1 VVRKFISKALKFL
14 SCLHQMAPAGQGA
27 LWSEVLCCPVCSQ
40 LFGAEK
46 QPVNLPCGHSVCR
59 VCLFGLLSHRCPV
72 DQTQITLRYADLP
85 VNWAL
90 LSILDV
96 KRPADT
102 CRIND
107 FDEGFLR
114 AEAALIR
121 MSSYLRKTDSERG
134 GSVWS
139 EELSRPVQRKLLTL
153 LCFQLLEEEGR
164 QKAVKTARAL
174 AERIL
179 SELVIA
185 HQNTSHIS
193 SNLWSAVRARGC
205 QFLGPAMQEEV
216 LRLILLTLSEG
227 ALIARKTLVMYIVQ
241 TLAEDY
247 PQVSK
252 TCVGHVV
259 QLLYRASCFNVMK
272 RDGESSL
279 MQLKTEFRDYDSLR
293 REHDAQIVQVAL
305 EAGLRISP
313 DQWSSLLYGDQSHRS
328 HMQSIID
335 KLQSPQAL
343 GQLVQEL
350 LGALQRNS
358 DPDTLIPII
367 AHFECIA
374 SFDPLLAESP
384 SWSDTVAV
392 FESLGHIVDA
402 YVRFMRKRNE
412 QRSTSACSVN
422 SRRFANG
429 EYIISGER
437 CNDRRYKTRLCRD
450 AEAGRACPRGMRC
463 TYAHSHDELRQIVSQ
478 KARSSVPRLDGSNI
492 GSGSISCLLNVQP
505 PNAQPLPN
513 PTMSIIPMRVP
524 PPPNPNTPVID
535 PRHPLPNE
543 NGAFMP
549 LSMPVVPVVIPGGQS
564 VDPNIPNATVP
575 LPPSQIANA
584 RIEHVAEPMAP
595 AGTVVM
601 MARGGGLPTAA
612 QPVMMSAVWPTAV
625 SHAQTV
631 PAALLPPSNV
641 QPMIPVPIP
650 RPPPSQISITP
661 NGAGWMHTCGNGQLL
676 NDASMQYSVPYECV
690 DPHWRALDDSRCA
703 IPFPPATAVDAKRY
717 MKGLDSEDEEQ
728 LMMRRREIISRLADL
743 HQRGHGATAGEETL
757 DEDDLQSHVSYTVAS
772 SVLYDEKETTSS
784 NALQLPPLPL
794 RFNNTPAI
802 DDTFFSRNHLGEAT
816 AISTTVLTV
825 CPPCIWSSGA
835 APATVQAP
843 CTIMQ
848 VKDTINQPLPTPA
861 IQRPHMPPLSAYEVQ
876 DPSCIAEHLPPV
888 IRPLPAT
895 PRDPQNVVSATLD
908 RIVDVRER
916 MNDVEKNGGMGCSV
930 EKQQLKVELNIVSRQ
945 IQSLDQQTKQSC
957 LLRELEAVDKKI
969 EHLNIHC

>member
-1 VVRKFISKALKFL
+1 MQTFEGSGRVTKSEGEVLSFISFHSKRRGLGGP
-14 SCLHQMAPAGQGA
+14 HQMAPAGQGA
-27 LWSEVLCCPVCSQ
+27 LWSEVLCCPLCSQ
-40 LFGAEK
+40 LFSGDK
-46 QPVNLPCGHSVCR
+46 PPVNLSCGHTVCR
-59 VCLFGLLSHRCPV
+59 ICLFALPSPNCPI
-72 DQTQITLRYADLP
+72 DQTSVTVRYRDLP

-90 LSILDV
+90 LSIVGVTKRVDSLRLD
-96 KRPADT
+96 A
-102 CRIND
+102 
-107 FDEGFLR
+107 FDDGFLR
-114 AEAALIR
+114 AEAILIK
-121 MSSYLRKTDSERG
+121 MSSYLRKADSERG

-139 EELSRPVQRKLLTL
+139 DELSRPVQRKLLAL
-153 LCFQLLEEEGR
+153 LCLQLVEQEGR
-164 QKAVKTARAL
+164 QRALKTARAL

-179 SELVIA
+179 SELLIA
-185 HQNTSHIS
+185 HQNSSHIS

-279 MQLKTEFRDYDSLR
+279 MQLKAEFRDYESLR

-335 KLQSPQAL
+335 KLQSPQAF

-350 LGALQRNS
+350 LNALQRSS
-358 DPDTLIPII
+358 DPDTLLPVI
-367 AHFECIA
+367 AHFERIA
-374 SFDPLLAESP
+374 SFDPVLTDPP
-384 SWSDTVAV
+384 SWSDTVAI
-392 FESLGHIVDA
+392 FESLGHIIDA
-402 YVRFMRKRNE
+402 YVRFTRRRNE
-412 QRSTSACSVN
+412 QRSAISGLGN

-429 EYIISGER
+429 DQIANGER
-437 CNDRRYKTRLCRD
+437 CNNDRRYKTRLCRD
-450 AEAGRACPRGMRC
+450 AEAGRACPRGIRC
-463 TYAHSHDELRQIVSQ
+463 TYAHSLEELRQ
-478 KARSSVPRLDGSNI
+478 SVPPRT
-492 GSGSISCLLNVQP
+492 GSGAPRTNGLAAAPGGGVSRLLSATLANPQ
-505 PNAQPLPN
+505 QLPN
-513 PTMSIIPMRVP
+513 PAVPIIPLRVP
-524 PPPNPNTPVID
+524 PPPNPNNMVID
-535 PRHPLPNE
+535 PMQQIPSDS
-543 NGAFMP
+543 GGGIIP
-549 LSMPVVPVVIPGGQS
+549 LSVPVVPVVIPGGGS
-564 VDPNIPNATVP
+564 VDGSVHGTAIP
-575 LPPSQIANA
+575 LPPNQVPNA
-584 RIEHVAEPMAP
+584 RIDHAESITPGA
-595 AGTVVM
+595 VVM
-601 MARGGGLPTAA
+601 MAAGSALPAPA
-612 QPVMMSAVWPTAV
+612 QPVMMPAVWTAAV
-625 SHAQTV
+625 SHAPTV
-631 PAALLPPSNV
+631 PAAVLTATNVPPV
-641 QPMIPVPIP
+641 IPLPIP
-650 RPPPSQISITP
+650 RPPPPQIPVSP
-661 NGAGWMHTCGNGQLL
+661 GAVGWMQNSGSGPLL
-676 NDASMQYSVPYECV
+676 NDAANMQFNVPFECL
-690 DPHWRALDDSRCA
+690 DPRWAVLDE
-703 IPFPPATAVDAKRY
+703 AK
-717 MKGLDSEDEEQ
+717 SEDEEQ

-743 HQRGHGATAGEETL
+743 QQRGHGTTLGEDTL
-757 DEDDLQSHVSYTVAS
+757 DDDDLQSHVSYTVAS
-772 SVLYDEKETTSS
+772 SVLYDEKETSTS

-794 RFNNTPAI
+794 RFNTTPSI
-802 DDTFFSRNHLGEAT
+802 DDTLNHLGEVA
-816 AISTTVLTV
+816 AVSTTVLTV
-825 CPPCIWSSGA
+825 CPPCIWTNGA
-835 APATVQAP
+835 KPATVQAP

-861 IQRPHMPPLSAYEVQ
+861 IQRPHMPPLAAHEVQ
-876 DPSCIAEHLPPV
+876 DPSCIAQRLPPV

-930 EKQQLKVELNIVSRQ
+930 EKQQLRVELNIVSRQ